1 MYRVAH
7 QDLDDTFNW
16 TFLSLVLVAYLHII
30 AGLSIKEA
38 NTTLVTIK
46 MILEGFKVNPDYMQK
61 RKIKFPID
69 IRTAIGLLGIE
80 PVIHRTLCCPTCF
93 RLYDSKDVRICEFK
107 HTEKSR
113 ICNSAL
119 FGPNGRP
126 LRQYSTQNFHQ
137 WLQGFL
143 NREGIESLLT
153 TSVNYFSQNVKSGTR
168 SCLWDGTIWNDF
180 LDSSGKPFNQ
190 TLGNLSFGIYID
202 WFNPHG
208 NKAAGKHKSVG
219 VILLF
224 CLSLPASHRYQL
236 QNIFFAA
243 LTPGPSEPTV
253 LQMNNVL
260 GPLVAELK
268 GLWHQGVT
276 IPTRHNPQGLEIKV
290 ALISAVCDLPAI
302 RKLIGYGS
310 HSARHFCSFC
320 YLEDCEINSL
330 DCTSWK
336 KRTIQGHRAESE
348 AWKSAK
354 THAERETLFKKS
366 GVRYS
371 ILNELPYWDPTE
383 FVVVE
388 PMHLLSGILEWHA
401 RKVWCIDEVAAEIK
415 NKKQVRDVR
424 FPEPE
429 DYFDVDTYEELRH
442 EELNAGNNG
451 INLELLQDA
460 LMEIEEE
467 IRVDTEVN
475 GPSVFSSDDLKLIR
489 RVITQTKIPSW
500 LNRPSPIFGD
510 ASAGKVRSA
519 DWITFFTVFMPF
531 AINAELKKSPQDEF
545 VESWYHLVMV
555 AELAMEYKVDESS
568 IQQYIFHLTAYRSN
582 LQEYHSDLSAT
593 PNHHMAHHLP
603 RQLYAFGP
611 ANYLASWHFEQING
625 ILQKA
630 ATNNKINEMD
640 LTILKHAGRA
650 SNLGILLE
658 SPDLPTVVAK
668 MAPRFNQQKK
678 LRSLLGDMNEVQ
690 YQSQEIL
697 DQEKLTKFRTNFI
710 IPAHLHHRLISL
722 LNSKYTQSGLQFVHK
737 QKGDFSSSETIVP
750 TVAKSIH
757 SFKQA
762 GLIYTDLSDKGSSS
776 IAYRLGST
784 PQAFGTIVHM
794 FQTVLFEAC
803 GQGKRSHKL
812 HTFICVQRLERL
824 SPFDEMKN
832 PYPKACPEIKIKLF
846 YPLPEMDH
854 ANRLRFCDLITPD
867 QITYHTA
874 SFLHD
879 KSVFGTEHHTIA
891 VRSLDRNREGQF
903 Q

>member
-1 MYRVAH
+1 MP
-7 QDLDDTFNW
+7 
-16 TFLSLVLVAYLHII
+16 
-30 AGLSIKEA
+30 SI
-38 NTTLVTIK
+38 
-46 MILEGFKVNPDYMQK
+46 
-61 RKIKFPID
+61 
-69 IRTAIGLLGIE
+69 
-80 PVIHRTLCCPTCF
+80 
-93 RLYDSKDVRICEFK
+93 
-107 HTEKSR
+107 
-113 ICNSAL
+113 SAL
-119 FGPNGRP
+119 MRMYGNTEVTPQPETKGNVAILLNFK
-126 LRQYSTQNFHQ
+126 QYSQA
-137 WLQGFL
+137 
-143 NREGIESLLT
+143 
-153 TSVNYFSQNVKSGTR
+153 Y
-168 SCLWDGTIWNDF
+168 
-180 LDSSGKPFNQ
+180 
-190 TLGNLSFGIYID
+190 
-202 WFNPHG
+202 
-208 NKAAGKHKSVG
+208 HKIV
-219 VILLF
+219 
-224 CLSLPASHRYQL
+224 PY
-236 QNIFFAA
+236 
-243 LTPGPSEPTV
+243 
-253 LQMNNVL
+253 
-260 GPLVAELK
+260 
-268 GLWHQGVT
+268 
-276 IPTRHNPQGLEIKV
+276 
-290 ALISAVCDLPAI
+290 
-302 RKLIGYGS
+302 
-310 HSARHFCSFC
+310 
-320 YLEDCEINSL
+320 CEIDSL

-336 KRTIQGHRAESE
+336 KRTIQGHQAESE

-401 RKVWCIDEVAAEIK
+401 QKVWCIDE
-415 NKKQVRDVR
+415 
-424 FPEPE
+424 
-429 DYFDVDTYEELRH
+429 DT
-442 EELNAGNNG
+442 
-451 INLELLQDA
+451 

-640 LTILKHAGRA
+640 LTILKHAG
-650 SNLGILLE
+650 
-658 SPDLPTVVAK
+658 PK

-722 LNSKYTQSGLQFVHK
+722 LNSKYTQSGLQFVHE